1 MADNVKT
8 RIIKAHWETV
18 GARRPVLT
26 VAPAPLSPDLSAAP
40 WHMLQTLS
48 DLRPEFGCE

>member
-8 RIIKAHWETV
+8 RIINAHWEIV
-18 GARRPVLT
+18 GAWRSLLT
-26 VAPAPLSPDLSAAP
+26 VAPAPISPELSAAP